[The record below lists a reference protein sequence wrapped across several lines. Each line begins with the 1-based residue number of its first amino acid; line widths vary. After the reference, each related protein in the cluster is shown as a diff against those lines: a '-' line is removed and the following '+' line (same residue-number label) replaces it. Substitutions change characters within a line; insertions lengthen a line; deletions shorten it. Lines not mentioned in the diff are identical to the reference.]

1 MYVLIGIGFLYGK
14 LELLKE
20 MLLFLGGGEMIFEVF
35 IDYFIYVELFY
46 KFEVGILVIGEV
58 IVFGVVVDYL
68 INIGMEKIYNYEI
81 ELIIYL
87 FDKLG

>member
-68 INIGMEKIYNYEI
+68 INIGMEKIYNYEV

-87 FDKLG
+87 FDKLF

>member
-46 KFEVGILVIGEV
+46 KFEVGILVIGEA